1 MYKYLVKH
9 HKKPAKTDIKNKANL
24 TPLTLASKLGRQK
37 IFKEMLE
44 LNRLVSKRTIHQ
56 KLLFCCFPT
65 DWLTTKIGPTPK
77 KILVELKKNLIFLTW
92 FIKMYLFESLKR
104 RAKKCLPTYPLLK
117 LWVEKQQTK
126 YIFKLGLTQLLI
138 WNLSVCN
145 I

>member
-44 LNRLVSKRTIHQ
+44 LNSLVSTRTIHQ

-77 KILVELKKNLIFLTW
+77 KILVELKKKIIFFNMIYKNVSFW
-92 FIKMYLFESLKR
+92 IFEEKS
-104 RAKKCLPTYPLLK
+104 KKLSTYLPTSQIVGRETANQVY
-117 LWVEKQQTK
+117 
-126 YIFKLGLTQLLI
+126 F
-138 WNLSVCN
+138 
-145 I
+145 